1 MTDDLA
7 EALLRANKLRDP
19 TPADLGLPDNALALY
34 ALEDS
39 STYAAAR
46 GGMGVTSC
54 DRAVPAEQ
62 KKQVSRGAPASRYT
76 RGSRCRQ

>member
-7 EALLRANKLRDP
+7 EALDRANKRREP

-39 STYAAAR
+39 SNSR
-46 GGMGVTSC
+46 GAWRRYEL

-62 KKQVSRGAPASRYT
+62 KRKPGKSRGRAF
-76 RGSRCRQ
+76 

>member
-1 MTDDLA
+1 MTNDLA
-7 EALLRANKLRDP
+7 KHLGSRANKWREP

-39 STYAAAR
+39 SNSR
-46 GGMGVTSC
+46 GAWGRYWR

-62 KKQVSRGAPASRYT
+62 KRKRGKT
-76 RGSRCRQ
+76 RNCAF